1 MSETAKTKILLVI
14 TKSNFGGAQR
24 YVYDL
29 ATSLPHENFEVVVVF
44 GEGGELEEKLK
55 TAGIRTIKINS
66 LQRDVNFLKDFSV
79 LFELIK
85 IFKTEKPA
93 VVHLNSSKI
102 GGVGALAGRL
112 SGVHKIIFTAHGW
125 AFNEKRS
132 LPSKTII
139 AFIQWLTV
147 VLCHKTIAVSQKTA
161 DQILKFPFI
170 NSKKIKVIYNGVGT
184 INFLEKENARE
195 AVCKGAV
202 KYTKW
207 IGTISELHKNKGLD
221 IAIDAFA
228 SVSKTHTDTAFV
240 IIGAGEEKENLNKQI
255 NELGL
260 TDRVFLAGFITDAKN
275 YLKAFDIFTL
285 TSRTEALPYAISEA
299 GLANLPVI
307 ASAVGGIPEII
318 PSSEYGILIPT
329 QKISGKTAGKE
340 KTEKETS
347 QKIAEAIETLLN
359 QPEQAKNLG
368 QNLNNRITSNFSVT
382 KMHQETFDLYKS

>member
-1 MSETAKTKILLVI
+1 MSEISKTKILIVI

-29 ATSLPHENFEVVVVF
+29 ATSLPNNAFEVVVVF
-44 GEGGELEEKLK
+44 GQGGELEEKLK
-55 TAGIRTIKINS
+55 SAGIRTIKINS

-85 IFKTEKPA
+85 IFKTEKPD

-112 SGVHKIIFTAHGW
+112 SGVHKIIFTAHAW
-125 AFNEKRS
+125 AFNENRS
-132 LPSKTII
+132 LPSRAVI

-170 NSKKIKVIYNGVGT
+170 SKNKVKVIYNGVGE
-184 INFLEKENARE
+184 IAFLEKGQARE
-195 AVCKGAV
+195 IVCKDAV
-202 KYTKW
+202 KYTNW
-207 IGTISELHKNKGLD
+207 IGTISELHNNKGLD

-240 IIGAGEEKENLNKQI
+240 IIGAGEEKENLNKKI

-299 GLANLPVI
+299 GLADLPVI
-307 ASAVGGIPEII
+307 ASSVGGIPEII
-318 PSSEYGILIPT
+318 PSAEYSILIPT
-329 QKISGKTAGKE
+329 QKTSGKNA
-340 KTEKETS
+340 EKETA
-347 QKIAEAIETLLN
+347 QKIAEAMETLLN
-359 QPEQAKNLG
+359 QPEQAKTLG
-368 QNLNNRITSNFSVT
+368 QNLHNRIISNFSVT